1 MPKGQ
6 PKKPRIQGDK
16 LPEEQIKILKSIE
29 LEIKKTSLF
38 LKNIKGEKTEKVE
51 SEEVSETPLTDIKD
65 AIIKTSGDFSKSF
78 SRVANKIT
86 EINKNILTLVNDK
99 KKNDKNLTGVA
110 KPKLS
115 TESAREQAVSENQK
129 LELVKKQ
136 TTTLQDIK
144 DILENKYSG
153 GGSAKSGG
161 IGDMLG
167 GIASMIG
174 KTAFGGIMATI
185 LGIVGA
191 GAAVLLTAAVAGGL
205 GYTAFKL
212 LLEPMMNEAQE
223 KKNKVFAEKE
233 DAKIKD
239 ILTDTGETVYDVEG
253 NTPDDS
259 RVMSSGQIQKEL
271 NDPKTN
277 EKRKA
282 QLENALKGDSL
293 KIKTDA
299 KSGIQ
304 TGGRTDIKSGQ
315 STEEMNASSA
325 AVDAG
330 RMRDPKSYAYKAL
343 YDQIVMFDEETRTD
357 WEKKKQDP
365 DADLPTVI
373 TKYKTKAASLYNQ
386 IKASKLNKDQEETL
400 QSLSPLLEQLGM
412 RGNLGDIEGA
422 MGSDDMNK
430 YAARDRTT
438 TAIGIEVN
446 PGQSDKVKTRLEQ
459 LKDMGKADED
469 RANSGKKPSNTPQ
482 PKAPITAG
490 AEGQGDLIGIEN
502 SPEPVAPVA
511 APEPVAPVLKD
522 NTKDDQLSKE
532 IKSELGSRMMELVR
546 SDDVESRM
554 EAAKK
559 ELGWGDVEGAY
570 NDPEMMHEIESL
582 AERMSRKARPEIYE
596 TASHKNEAIYEG
608 SPQGSKVIVGE
619 DNASEVILST
629 NPNKITKQIAEN
641 LRQSMGGSDAS
652 STERS
657 SSVILDALQN
667 SLAEYVEMFKISP
680 LQGNQQGNQVINNTV
695 VSGGGGGGVN
705 AQYNPSMMDTSNSE
719 NILQELLKNSYRAA
733 LL

>member
-6 PKKPRIQGDK
+6 PKKPKIQGDK
-16 LPEEQIKILKSIE
+16 LSEEQIKILKSIE
-29 LEIKKTSLF
+29 LEIKKSSLF
-38 LKNIKGEKTEKVE
+38 LKKNIKSEKSEKVE
-51 SEEVSETPLTDIKD
+51 SEEASETPLTDIKD

-86 EINKNILTLVNDK
+86 EINKNILSLVNDK

-115 TESAREQAVSENQK
+115 TESAREQAVSENEK

-136 TTTLQDIK
+136 TTTLQDIR

-174 KTAFGGIMATI
+174 GTAFGGIMATI

-233 DAKIKD
+233 NAKIKD
-239 ILTDTGETVYDVEG
+239 ILTDTGEQVYDVEG

-412 RGNLGDIEGA
+412 RSNLGDIEGA

-482 PKAPITAG
+482 QKAPITAG

-502 SPEPVAPVA
+502 SPESVGAVST
-511 APEPVAPVLKD
+511 PEPVAPVLKD
-522 NTKDDQLSKE
+522 NSKQRE
-532 IKSELGSRMMELVR
+532 PENFEDYNDRLN
-546 SDDVESRM
+546 
-554 EAAKK
+554 AARE

-570 NDPEMMHEIESL
+570 NDPDLMHEIENM
-582 AERMSRKARPEIYE
+582 AEQMKAHPERY
-596 TASHKNEAIYEG
+596 SKKHKNEAIYEG

-629 NPNKITKQIAEN
+629 NPNKITRQIAEN

-680 LQGNQQGNQVINNTV
+680 LQGNQQGNQIINNTV

>member
-29 LEIKKTSLF
+29 LEIKKSSLF
-38 LKNIKGEKTEKVE
+38 LKKNIKSEKSEKVE
-51 SEEVSETPLTDIKD
+51 SEEASETPLTDIKD

-115 TESAREQAVSENQK
+115 TESAREQTVLENEK

-136 TTTLQDIK
+136 TTTLQDIR
-144 DILENKYSG
+144 DILENKSSG
-153 GGSAKSGG
+153 GGSAKGGG

-174 KTAFGGIMATI
+174 GTAFGGIMTTI

-191 GAAVLLTAAVAGGL
+191 GAAALLTAAVAGGL
-205 GYTAFKL
+205 GFAAFKL
-212 LLEPMMNEAQE
+212 LLEPMMDKAQE

-233 DAKIKD
+233 NAKIKD
-239 ILTDTGETVYDVEG
+239 ILTDTGEKVYDVEG

-259 RVMSSGQIQKEL
+259 KVMSSGQIQKEL

-277 EKRKA
+277 KKRKA

-299 KSGIQ
+299 KTGIQ
-304 TGGRTDIKSGQ
+304 TGGRTDIKSNT

-365 DADLPTVI
+365 DADLDTVI
-373 TKYKTKAASLYNQ
+373 EKYKTKAIPLLKSIESSN
-386 IKASKLNKDQEETL
+386 LNKDQEETL
-400 QSLSPLLEQLGM
+400 QSLSPLLYQLG
-412 RGNLGDIEGA
+412 RTGFLGSGITN
-422 MGSDDMNK
+422 SNYMNK

-438 TAIGIEVN
+438 TAIGIEIN

-502 SPEPVAPVA
+502 SPEPAAPVA

-629 NPNKITKQIAEN
+629 NPNKITRQIAEN

>member
-6 PKKPRIQGDK
+6 PKKPKIQGDK

-29 LEIKKTSLF
+29 LEIKKSSLF
-38 LKNIKGEKTEKVE
+38 LKKNIKGEKSEKVE
-51 SEEVSETPLTDIKD
+51 SEEASETPLTDIKD

-99 KKNDKNLTGVA
+99 KKNDKSLTDAA

-115 TESAREQAVSENQK
+115 TESAKEQTVLETEK

-136 TTTLQDIK
+136 TTTLQDIR
-144 DILENKYSG
+144 DILENKSSG
-153 GGSAKSGG
+153 GGSAKGGG

-174 KTAFGGIMATI
+174 GTAFGGIMTTI

-212 LLEPMMNEAQE
+212 LLEPMMDKAQE

-233 DAKIKD
+233 NAKIKD
-239 ILTDTGETVYDVEG
+239 ILTDTGEKVYDVEG

-271 NDPKTN
+271 NDPKTSK
-277 EKRKA
+277 KRKA

-299 KSGIQ
+299 KTGIQ
-304 TGGRTDIKSGQ
+304 TGGRTDIKSNT
-315 STEEMNASSA
+315 STEEMNASST

-365 DADLPTVI
+365 DADLDAVI
-373 TKYKTKAASLYNQ
+373 EKYKTKAIPLLKS
-386 IKASKLNKDQEETL
+386 IESSKLNKDQEETL
-400 QSLSPLLEQLGM
+400 QSLSPLLYQLG
-412 RGNLGDIEGA
+412 RTGFLGSGITN
-422 MGSDDMNK
+422 SNYMNK

-438 TAIGIEVN
+438 TAIGIEIN

-459 LKDMGKADED
+459 LKDMAKADED
-469 RANSGKKPSNTPQ
+469 RANSAKKPSNTPQ

-502 SPEPVAPVA
+502 SPEPVAPVSTPEPVGA
-511 APEPVAPVLKD
+511 VAPVSTSEPVAPVLKD

-532 IKSELGSRMMELVR
+532 SKSELGSRMMELVR

-629 NPNKITKQIAEN
+629 NPNKITRQIAEN

-667 SLAEYVEMFKISP
+667 SLAEYV
-680 LQGNQQGNQVINNTV
+680 
-695 VSGGGGGGVN
+695 
-705 AQYNPSMMDTSNSE
+705 
-719 NILQELLKNSYRAA
+719 
-733 LL
+733 